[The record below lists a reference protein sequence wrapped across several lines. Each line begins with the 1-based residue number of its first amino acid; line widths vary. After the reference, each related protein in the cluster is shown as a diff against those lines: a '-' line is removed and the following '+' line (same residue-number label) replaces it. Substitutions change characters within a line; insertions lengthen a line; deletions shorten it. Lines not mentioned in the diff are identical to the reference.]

1 MIESGSIMEGSKSI
15 KIKEVFEDNQELIA
29 LKMVAGF
36 NGLDREV
43 RSSYINRPAFV
54 LIGYTEHFP
63 ASSLQV
69 LGNREM
75 NFLKKLK
82 KKEREEAI
90 DRLLS
95 FSVPCVIITRGYK
108 PFDYLKKECN
118 RLDIPLFTAPGNTHD
133 IQKTLHFYLEDKL
146 APEKVIHGTLVD
158 VYGIGLLFTGVS
170 GIGKSEAALDLVAR
184 GHRLVADDVV
194 RVKRR
199 GNILI
204 GEGVEP
210 SEIFKH
216 HMEIRGIGIVNIGLL
231 YGIRALRLHKRV
243 EVVVNLREWNAEVD
257 YTRTGLE
264 TSMTSMLGID
274 LPLVEIPLVP
284 GKNIATLCELVA
296 MNHILKEM
304 GIDTAK
310 ILNSELIK
318 LMKKQAKKIT
328 RLEEDRE

>member
-1 MIESGSIMEGSKSI
+1 MTESGSTMESSKFV
-15 KIKEVFEDNQELIA
+15 KVKAVYEDNQELLD
-29 LKMVAGF
+29 LKIVAGF
-36 NGLDREV
+36 NGLDREI

-54 LIGYTEHFP
+54 LTGYTEHFP
-63 ASSLQV
+63 THSLQV

-75 NFLKKLK
+75 GYLRMLTE
-82 KKEREEAI
+82 KERKDAI

-95 FSVPCVIITRGYK
+95 FSIPCIIITRGYS
-108 PFDYLKKECN
+108 PFDYLKEECN
-118 RLDIPLFTAPGNTHD
+118 RLDIPVFISPGDTHE

-146 APEKVIHGTLVD
+146 APEVMIHGTLVD
-158 VYGIGLLFTGVS
+158 VYGIGLLFTGDS

-204 GEGVEP
+204 GEGIEP
-210 SEIFKH
+210 SEILKH

-243 EVVVNLREWNAEVD
+243 EVVVNLREWNAEID

-264 TSMTSMLGID
+264 THMTNLLGTD

-296 MNHILKEM
+296 MNHILKES
-304 GIDTAK
+304 GVDTPR
-310 ILNSELIK
+310 ILNSELLK
-318 LMKKQAKKIT
+318 LMKQQAKKIT
-328 RLEEDRE
+328 RLEEDQE